1 MKCLSVDDK
10 QQSTNQ
16 SYKKDVEPGI
26 WVRCGFLG
34 IERMWISRNS
44 QRFTS
49 LCDIQQSALSWKSL
63 YLLQAL
69 VYRTSYEMDKDIWN
83 WHRSSQNGRWAFLM
97 CAWLMCTVWITLNEI
112 VWQLHM
118 SFVVHFFNLNVVF
131 KLKTITFAFSL
142 TFIHEHHAIEGPQF
156 V

>member
-1 MKCLSVDDK
+1 VKCLSVDDK

-49 LCDIQQSALSWKSL
+49 LCDIQQCALSWKSL

-83 WHRSSQNGRWAFLM
+83 
-97 CAWLMCTVWITLNEI
+97 
-112 VWQLHM
+112 
-118 SFVVHFFNLNVVF
+118 
-131 KLKTITFAFSL
+131 
-142 TFIHEHHAIEGPQF
+142 
-156 V
+156 